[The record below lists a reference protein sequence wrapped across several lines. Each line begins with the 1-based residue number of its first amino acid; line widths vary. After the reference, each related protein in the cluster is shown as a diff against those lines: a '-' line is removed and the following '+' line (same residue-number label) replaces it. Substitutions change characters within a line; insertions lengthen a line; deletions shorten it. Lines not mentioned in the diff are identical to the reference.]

1 MPSMSNVARDT
12 VNEAK
17 RPYTILG
24 LAIGTGFLFGACW
37 PRSSQWARS

>member
-1 MPSMSNVARDT
+1 MSSMSNVARDT

-17 RPYTILG
+17 RTYTTPG

-37 PRSSQWARS
+37 RR